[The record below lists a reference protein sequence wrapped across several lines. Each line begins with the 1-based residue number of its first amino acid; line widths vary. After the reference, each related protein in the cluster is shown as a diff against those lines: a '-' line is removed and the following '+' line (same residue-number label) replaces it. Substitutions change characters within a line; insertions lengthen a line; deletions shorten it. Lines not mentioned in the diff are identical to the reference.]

1 MSQRSPTLRKLA
13 FVLAAAAAFTVPLAG
28 SSSADERHCY
38 TPHIGSYPSYEV
50 CYFLPIEPTQ

>member
-1 MSQRSPTLRKLA
+1 MRKLA
-13 FVLAAAAAFTVPLAG
+13 FLLAAAAAFTVPLAG